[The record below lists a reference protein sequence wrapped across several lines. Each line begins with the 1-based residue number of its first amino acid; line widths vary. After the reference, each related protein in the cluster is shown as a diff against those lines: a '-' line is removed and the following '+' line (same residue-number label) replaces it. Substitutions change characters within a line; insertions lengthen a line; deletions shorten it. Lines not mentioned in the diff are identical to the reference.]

1 MPKEDIIR
9 GLEGAMSKGESLQKA
24 MYSFYNAGY
33 KKEDVEEAARVMGIH
48 LSQQESLVP
57 TIPISF
63 TVKPAQPQNII
74 AQPIEIL
81 KPAMEKIIP
90 KPTLQQIK
98 ETLAEKPASE
108 KPRIVQDVSKYEQK
122 QRISART
129 ILIAILSVI
138 FLILLI
144 SLMGIFI
151 FKDAILSFIPE
162 EDSHLLSEV
171 LKKQIPKLI
180 EKNPDL
186 KFLEIGCGSGL
197 QLQTAFDSGV
207 KTENIFS
214 CDINPKAVRHC
225 KKLGFKC
232 VKSDLFSNISGKFDV
247 IAFNPPYL
255 PLDSKEPESSRIAT
269 TGGKNGSE
277 IINK

>member
-151 FKDAILSFIPE
+151 FKDAILSFF
-162 EDSHLLSEV
+162 
-171 LKKQIPKLI
+171 
-180 EKNPDL
+180 N
-186 KFLEIGCGSGL
+186 G
-197 QLQTAFDSGV
+197 
-207 KTENIFS
+207 IF
-214 CDINPKAVRHC
+214 
-225 KKLGFKC
+225 
-232 VKSDLFSNISGKFDV
+232 
-247 IAFNPPYL
+247 
-255 PLDSKEPESSRIAT
+255 
-269 TGGKNGSE
+269 
-277 IINK
+277 